1 MKLKALYTGSFDP
14 PTNGHLDI
22 IKRAAKMYDELTLGI
37 IINPQKKGMF
47 TLEQREE
54 MLKETLKEYD
64 NIKVDHFAGLT
75 ADYVNQNGYNVV
87 IRGLRN
93 TMDFEYE
100 IQMAHMNDTLFNE
113 DVETV
118 FLMSDPRYTFISS
131 TVVKEVFLLGG
142 TIEELVPEKI
152 LEYMKKF
159 TDNKE
164 T

>member
-1 MKLKALYTGSFDP
+1 MKLKALYAGSFDP

-64 NIKVDHFAGLT
+64 NIEVDHFAGLT
-75 ADYVNQNGYNVV
+75 ADYVNQNGFNVV
-87 IRGLRN
+87 VRGLRN
-93 TMDFEYE
+93 TTDFEYE

-113 DVETV
+113 GVETV

-131 TVVKEVFLLGG
+131 TIVKEVFLLGG
-142 TIEELVPEKI
+142 TIEELVPEQI

-159 TDNKE
+159 TDNH
-164 T
+164 

>member
-64 NIKVDHFAGLT
+64 NIEVDHFAGLT
-75 ADYVNQNGYNVV
+75 ADYVNQNGFNVV
-87 IRGLRN
+87 VRGLRN
-93 TMDFEYE
+93 TTDFEYE

-113 DVETV
+113 GVETV

-131 TVVKEVFLLGG
+131 TIVKEVFLLGG
-142 TIEELVPEKI
+142 TIEELVPEQI

-159 TDNKE
+159 TDNH
-164 T
+164 

>member
-64 NIKVDHFAGLT
+64 NIKVD
-75 ADYVNQNGYNVV
+75 D
-87 IRGLRN
+87 
-93 TMDFEYE
+93 MC
-100 IQMAHMNDTLFNE
+100 
-113 DVETV
+113 TV
-118 FLMSDPRYTFISS
+118 LQ
-131 TVVKEVFLLGG
+131 K
-142 TIEELVPEKI
+142 
-152 LEYMKKF
+152 
-159 TDNKE
+159 
-164 T
+164 

>member
-1 MKLKALYTGSFDP
+1 
-14 PTNGHLDI
+14 
-22 IKRAAKMYDELTLGI
+22 
-37 IINPQKKGMF
+37 
-47 TLEQREE
+47 
-54 MLKETLKEYD
+54 
-64 NIKVDHFAGLT
+64 
-75 ADYVNQNGYNVV
+75 
-87 IRGLRN
+87 
-93 TMDFEYE
+93 MDFEYE

>member
-75 ADYVNQNGYNVV
+75 ADYVNQNGFNVV
-87 IRGLRN
+87 VRGLRN
-93 TMDFEYE
+93 TTDFEYE

-131 TVVKEVFLLGG
+131 TIVKEVFLLGG
-142 TIEELVPEKI
+142 TIEELVPEQI

-159 TDNKE
+159 TDNH
-164 T
+164 